1 VLGVAAGA
9 FTGTW
14 LRSSWLALVAAP
26 ALTWLLTA
34 VLVRSR
40 AVLLA
45 DPWILSQVHGMHPGG
60 LLGLQFYDLLP
71 QDTYL
76 LNSLTPGDYWGYQIA
91 SSLLVLTL
99 AALLLHGAL
108 RILRRRLA

>member
-1 VLGVAAGA
+1 
-9 FTGTW
+9 
-14 LRSSWLALVAAP
+14 
-26 ALTWLLTA
+26 
-34 VLVRSR
+34 
-40 AVLLA
+40 
-45 DPWILSQVHGMHPGG
+45 MHPGG